1 MKYTD
6 YSQNNSKKAK
16 KSLYAVLVGCIAVLA
31 IVTRI
36 TAGNDAKKTTPDKK
50 NISSSQSGSAYND
63 SKKDNSVSSPVEQK
77 VDSEPYSEPAKA
89 EVKENSTASKPAAQ
103 TFVSAVDGTVA
114 KGYSDT
120 ELQYSKTFDD
130 MRLHTGVDIAAAKGS
145 KIKSVSS
152 GKVTNVENSLT
163 TGKTVTI
170 DHGTVTV
177 KYCGLST
184 VNIAAGDT
192 VNAGDTIGLLGDI
205 PFECADSTHLHLEV
219 YKDSAPISPNEI
231 LNIK

>member
-6 YSQNNSKKAK
+6 YSQANSKKAQ
-16 KSLYAVLVGCIAVLA
+16 KSLYAVLVGCIAILA
-31 IVTRI
+31 IITRI
-36 TAGNDAKKTTPDKK
+36 TVGNNTDKTAHDKK
-50 NISSSQSGSAYND
+50 NISSSDNSGAYNN

-77 VDSEPYSEPAKA
+77 VDSEPYTEPAKA
-89 EVKENSTASKPAAQ
+89 EVKENSVPAKPAAQ
-103 TFVSAVDGTVA
+103 TFVSAVDGTVT

-130 MRLHTGVDIAAAKGS
+130 MRLHTGADIAAQKGS

-170 DHGTVTV
+170 DHGSVTV

-184 VNIAAGDT
+184 VNVAAGT
-192 VNAGDTIGLLGDI
+192 AVNAGDIIGLLGDI
-205 PFECADSTHLHLEV
+205 PFECADSSHLHLEV
-219 YKDSAPISPNEI
+219 YKDNAPVSPNEI